1 MIGEFIRG
9 GFLRG
14 RRTYIIGGLMV
25 LGSAAQWLIGDASL
39 SQVLPNFFEGLGL
52 MALRAGVNQAANPD
66 ANREPGAWWRLP
78 TAKPDPHRERLR
90 ELVAE
95 LIAKAQADNPNLP
108 PIDADRVLAA
118 IESRDEA

>member
-1 MIGEFIRG
+1 MIGGLIRG
-9 GFLRG
+9 GILRG
-14 RRTYIIGGLMV
+14 RRTYIVGGLMAIS
-25 LGSAAQWLIGDASL
+25 SAAQWLVGEASL
-39 SQVLPNFFEGLGL
+39 DQALPSFFEGLGL
-52 MALRAGVNQAANPD
+52 MTLRSGISRAASLD
-66 ANREPGAWWRLP
+66 ANSEPGAWGRLP